1 MEFLQELMGIGEI
14 KKKSTLIF
22 LFWNVDSTKNSWNEK
37 AIQKVETISHLADII
52 GVSKQYMSKCLK
64 EGKNTFEKYG
74 VKFIF
79 TKDEAPPKHGY
90 QFTNLETGVKS
101 EIYRTIADAARGIGM
116 SYQTFYRNR
125 TWPKIVR
132 KNKS

>member
-1 MEFLQELMGIGEI
+1 MWILQKIRG
-14 KKKSTLIF
+14 
-22 LFWNVDSTKNSWNEK
+22 NEK

-64 EGKNTFEKYG
+64 KGKNTFEKYG
-74 VKFIF
+74 VKFTF
-79 TKDEAPPKHGY
+79 VKDDSPPKHGF

-132 KNKS
+132 KDKVKYEFAAV